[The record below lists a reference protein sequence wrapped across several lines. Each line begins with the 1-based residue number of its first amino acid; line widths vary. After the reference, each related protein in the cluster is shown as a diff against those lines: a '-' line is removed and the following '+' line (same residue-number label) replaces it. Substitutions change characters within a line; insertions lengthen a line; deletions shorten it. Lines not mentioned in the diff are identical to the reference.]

1 MDDIV
6 LISRSEP
13 PYFRWMCLQWNHFSD
28 NVLALPLQLENLKE
42 GLDFTDVTLACQI
55 TQFEPILADGVADR
69 TATI

>member
-1 MDDIV
+1 MILFLSRDPNLHILDI
-6 LISRSEP
+6 
-13 PYFRWMCLQWNHFSD
+13 WMCLQWNHFSD

>member
-1 MDDIV
+1 MILFLSRDPNLHILDKMDV
-6 LISRSEP
+6 FAVES
-13 PYFRWMCLQWNHFSD
+13 
-28 NVLALPLQLENLKE
+28 LPLQLENFKE